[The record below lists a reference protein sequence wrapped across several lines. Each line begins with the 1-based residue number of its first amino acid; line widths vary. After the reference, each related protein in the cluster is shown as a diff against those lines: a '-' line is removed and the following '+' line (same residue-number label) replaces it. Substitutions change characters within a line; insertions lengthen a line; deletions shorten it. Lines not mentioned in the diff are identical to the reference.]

1 METIRLISGYAMPTL
16 GLGTWAM
23 RGKECKAA
31 VKTAIELGYTHIDT
45 AWMYDNQR
53 DVGEAIQE
61 IGVARSDLFI
71 TSKIWQTHL
80 KYNDVLS
87 QCDECL
93 QQLQID
99 YVDLLLIHWP
109 NETVPMEETLD
120 AFNKIHDA
128 GKAKSIGVSNFSTDQ
143 VNRAREISQAPICMN
158 QVEYNVRHNQ
168 DALLAHCTM
177 HQVMVTAHR
186 PLAKGQIIH
195 EPILS
200 AIAEEHGKTAAQVA
214 LRWLR
219 QKGIIAIPKSSSES
233 HLRENLD
240 MFDWNLTPEEM
251 EQINNISG

>member
-1 METIRLISGYAMPTL
+1 MPTL

-53 DVGEAIQE
+53 EVGEAIRE
-61 IGVARSDLFI
+61 IDVSRSDLFI
-71 TSKIWQTHL
+71 TSKIWRTHL
-80 KYNDVLS
+80 KHNDILS

-93 QQLQID
+93 KQLQTD
-99 YVDLLLIHWP
+99 YLDLLLIHWP
-109 NETVPMEETLD
+109 NEAVPMEETLN

-128 GKAKSIGVSNFSTDQ
+128 GKVKSIGVSNFSIDQ

-158 QVEYNVRHNQ
+158 QVEYNVRHN
-168 DALLAHCTM
+168 AEELLAYCTR

-186 PLAKGQIIH
+186 PLAKGQVMH
-195 EPILS
+195 EPILNIIS
-200 AIAEEHGKTAAQVA
+200 EEHGKTAAQVA

-219 QKGIIAIPKSSSES
+219 QKGIIVIPKSSSES

-240 MFDWNLTPEEM
+240 IFDWSLTPEEM
-251 EQINNISG
+251 EQINDMSG